1 MSKNK
6 KVIQR
11 IIIVVVIII
20 AILALVILNQNYN
33 SKNTNTTDNNINL
46 YDNLSIDSSQ
56 LNIFYLN
63 VGQADSTFITLNGV
77 NMLIDAGND
86 SDGYYITNFLK
97 AQNID
102 RIDYFVLTHCDEDH
116 IGGAYKVLEN
126 FQIGTLYM
134 PKKYTNTNVYRKLI
148 NTIQKNNI
156 VVNQNLLPNEER
168 YNIGQAEWKILSVDA
183 GNSENVSSIVIELD
197 YVNTKYLFMGD
208 ASNTVE
214 NSINVSNV
222 NVIKVS
228 HHGSDTATSQS
239 FIDKIKPKYAI
250 ISVGKDNQYGL
261 PKQEIIDRL
270 IENGTKVYRTDQDG
284 TIWLTSNGA
293 DINIALLEYNLDGAG
308 RKISMIFYKRKY
320 LIAFSYLY

>member
-1 MSKNK
+1 MNNK
-6 KVIQR
+6 IKTILRILIVIL
-11 IIIVVVIII
+11 IISMIIV
-20 AILALVILNQNYN
+20 LAILNQNY
-33 SKNTNTTDNNINL
+33 TNTTNNNVNL
-46 YDNLSIDSSQ
+46 YDNLNIDKSQ

-102 RIDYFVLTHCDEDH
+102 RIDYFILTHCDEDH
-116 IGGAYKVLEN
+116 IGGAYKILES

-134 PKKYTNTNVYRKLI
+134 PQKYTNTNVYRKLT

-156 VVNQNLLPNEER
+156 VVNQDLLPNEEK

-183 GNSENVSSIVIELD
+183 GNNENDSSIVIELN

-208 ASNTVE
+208 VSATVE

-222 NVIKVS
+222 NVLKVS
-228 HHGSDTATSQS
+228 HHGSDTATSQR

-270 IENGTKVYRTDQDG
+270 IENDTKVYRTDQDG

-320 LIAFSYLY
+320 LIAFSYLD